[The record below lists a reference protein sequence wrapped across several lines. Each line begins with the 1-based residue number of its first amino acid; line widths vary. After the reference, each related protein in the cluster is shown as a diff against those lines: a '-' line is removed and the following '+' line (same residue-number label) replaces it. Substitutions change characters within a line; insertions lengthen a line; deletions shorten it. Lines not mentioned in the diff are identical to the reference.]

1 MKNFYVEISS
11 NPLSRDGRSY
21 LLNKWRPALCYTY
34 YMDLNALNYLVRDT
48 LNVAQNKHGFRDFS
62 VHESVEAIFSRS
74 ARSRQFPSLL
84 LPRFS
89 LNLWFQTVAKM
100 ERVFLRTFPPR
111 AHGASFAS
119 SVRDGPVTP
128 SPESR
133 YKSSSTR
140 WPHARTDADADDARW
155 KWNCSLPGFLVQ

>member
-1 MKNFYVEISS
+1 MLILCFGLKIYSIHSNISFGEEVPWKISYVEISS

-89 LNLWFQTVAKM
+89 LNLWFQTVASQSGFKLSQ
-100 ERVFLRTFPPR
+100 RCS
-111 AHGASFAS
+111 ASFSEPFRGA
-119 SVRDGPVTP
+119 RIARH
-128 SPESR
+128 SR
-133 YKSSSTR
+133 R
-140 WPHARTDADADDARW
+140 P
-155 KWNCSLPGFLVQ
+155 